1 MPCLTGCLSCL
12 SESVCLSCPL
22 GTYNDGAGVCVGCG
36 DNCGKCHFEDGG
48 VQCRA
53 CLGGYYLNSGG
64 QCAPCG

>member
-1 MPCLTGCLSCL
+1 M
-12 SESVCLSCPL
+12 CLSCPL
-22 GTYNDGAGVCVGCG
+22 GTYNDGAGVCVECG